1 MTSSWLQLFEWKGAV
16 SATAGSESLNKN
28 GACVELHT
36 PNSHRCKLFS
46 WPATQLTF
54 TIFHT
59 KCKTVSLVVS
69 VKSLVPETQIGLFPS
84 SVLV

>member
-1 MTSSWLQLFEWKGAV
+1 MTFSRLQLFEWNGAV
-16 SATAGSESLNKN
+16 SATAGSESLYKN
-28 GACVELHT
+28 GARVELHT

-54 TIFHT
+54 PIFHT
-59 KCKTVSLVVS
+59 KYKTVSPVS

-84 SVLV
+84 SMLV